1 MTERTRMNRLQLSND
16 VDGTLASG
24 TDLDEL
30 GGSDEVF
37 GINTETAVVLV
48 RVATILP
55 SVSR

>member
-16 VDGTLASG
+16 VDGTLATG

-37 GINTETAVVLV
+37 GISTETAVVLV